1 MAEPNPQWDGNHPD
15 PASSKAPFRIYNI
28 GNNSPVDLSRYIEV
42 LEDALGIKAQRNLLP
57 MQLGDVPD
65 TFADVDDLM
74 RDVGYKPAT
83 PVEQGVRAFVEW
95 YRAYYR

>member
-1 MAEPNPQWDGNHPD
+1 
-15 PASSKAPFRIYNI
+15 
-28 GNNSPVDLSRYIEV
+28 
-42 LEDALGIKAQRNLLP
+42 

-83 PVEQGVRAFVEW
+83 PVEQGVRAFVDW
-95 YRAYYR
+95 YRGYYGVG

>member
-1 MAEPNPQWDGNHPD
+1 
-15 PASSKAPFRIYNI
+15 
-28 GNNSPVDLSRYIEV
+28 
-42 LEDALGIKAQRNLLP
+42 

-95 YRAYYR
+95 YRAYYQC